1 MTADST
7 QMQRPV
13 MNPHVKR
20 MQTIQAVL
28 YVIAIILGLIN
39 GFYGSEFWIQTGEFI
54 STIFIR
60 LFRFIAVPIIAVS
73 IIATLSQI
81 SRSTESGRIFRHSV
95 FYTLLTTILAASLAA
110 ILFEVFSPANV
121 TLSDTT
127 EASAA
132 IAGIKGKSYFDY
144 ITSVVPDNAI
154 APFLSANVLS
164 VLLIAAAVGI
174 AIAKLPHDSREQRVL
189 MAFFSGLQAVLFTLV
204 GWIIMILP
212 LGIFGFFTVL
222 AKEINAGVAVG
233 GLGTYFATVLTAN
246 FIQMLIVLPALLLLR
261 GINPIRVFKG
271 MLPALTVAFFSKSS
285 AGTLP
290 VTMRCSEVNLGVKE
304 SVSRFVL
311 PMCTTINMNGC
322 AAFILITVVYLMQNA
337 GVDITWSTLAVWIFI
352 ATIAAVGNAGVP
364 MGCFFL
370 SASLLASMNVP
381 ILLMGVILPFY
392 AVIDAIETTLN
403 VWSDSNVAVLVH
415 KDLYGDI

>member
-1 MTADST
+1 
-7 QMQRPV
+7 
-13 MNPHVKR
+13 
-20 MQTIQAVL
+20 
-28 YVIAIILGLIN
+28 
-39 GFYGSEFWIQTGEFI
+39 
-54 STIFIR
+54 
-60 LFRFIAVPIIAVS
+60 
-73 IIATLSQI
+73 
-81 SRSTESGRIFRHSV
+81 
-95 FYTLLTTILAASLAA
+95 
-110 ILFEVFSPANV
+110 
-121 TLSDTT
+121 
-127 EASAA
+127 
-132 IAGIKGKSYFDY
+132 
-144 ITSVVPDNAI
+144 
-154 APFLSANVLS
+154 
-164 VLLIAAAVGI
+164 
-174 AIAKLPHDSREQRVL
+174 
-189 MAFFSGLQAVLFTLV
+189 
-204 GWIIMILP
+204 MILP

-233 GLGTYFATVLTAN
+233 GLGTYFATVLSAN

-290 VTMRCSEVNLGVKE
+290 VTMRCSEVNLGVRE
-304 SVSRFVL
+304 NVSRFVL